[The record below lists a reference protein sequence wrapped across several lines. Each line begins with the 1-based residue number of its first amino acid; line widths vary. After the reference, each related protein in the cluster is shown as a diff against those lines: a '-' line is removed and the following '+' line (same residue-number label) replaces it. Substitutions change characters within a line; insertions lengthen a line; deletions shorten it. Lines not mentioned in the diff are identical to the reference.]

1 MAQFQKGDSAM
12 GRKGGLAL
20 QARLRLEHEQSARLA
35 DVEAALRTIYM
46 VTLSSLGTPED
57 RLTHIRLYAAA
68 VLGGSE
74 AQDANT

>member
-1 MAQFQKGDSAM
+1 MAQFQKGDTERA
-12 GRKGGLAL
+12 RVGGLAL
-20 QARLRLEHEQSARLA
+20 QARLRLEHERSARLA

-68 VLGGSE
+68 VLGRSE
-74 AQDANT
+74 VQDANT